1 MSNLINR
8 TGLQKFATKLWA
20 KIKERYDDA
29 FINAEL
35 TPNSS
40 EDKKLTFARKSGQNQ
55 LEIDLASYARLTDK
69 NDFKQDVS
77 ADNVAI
83 ANNSHI
89 GSNLDFDSDRRSLGF
104 RQLTTSAFVDGY
116 VDHIRV
122 YVDNNNDRADSTWT
136 VWAITKDANDM
147 AQDRVKKVI
156 WDSTTLKVNSVTEG
170 AETKKFVKIPV
181 EASFE
186 HETYFIVR
194 CSTHKLQVVRTVKQE
209 YSNDAINMN
218 DSQPPK
224 IPGQTINWAGG
235 GNTPG
240 NTAIMYLYGR
250 ESIGSL
256 ALKLKQTQADG
267 SKYVLKS
274 ETTATGGTGSANMV
288 ARLGGDGKLDK
299 DMLPSIAINKYFEI
313 TDFTDQALQSQT
325 YENGDVAVVTG
336 SGANN
341 GKRYLCIKKVE
352 GQPNSIN
359 DFIELNSKDGSVLSV
374 NNKTGAITLELQAT
388 DDKFKLNI
396 TSDGS
401 TVATE
406 VDIISEADINTIIS
420 NLQ

>member
-1 MSNLINR
+1 MSNLINKTR
-8 TGLQKFATKLWA
+8 LQKFATDLWA
-20 KIKERYDDA
+20 KIKDRYDNA
-29 FINAEL
+29 FVGAEL
-35 TPNSS
+35 TAA
-40 EDKKLTFARKSGQNQ
+40 EKKIKFTKAGGGEKVDVS
-55 LEIDLASYARLTDK
+55 LADYARLQDR
-69 NDFKQDVS
+69 NEFKQDVS
-77 ADNVAI
+77 ADNVAL

-89 GSNLDFDSDRRSLGF
+89 GNTKGFDSDNRSLGF

-116 VDHIRV
+116 VDHIKI
-122 YVDNNNDRADSTWT
+122 YVESANTNTNSTWT
-136 VWAITKDANDM
+136 VWAITKGANGKEN
-147 AQDRVKKVI
+147 DRVA
-156 WDSTTLKVNSVTEG
+156 KVNHNSEVLEVNSITEG
-170 AETKKFVKIPV
+170 TETKKFVIIPV
-181 EASFE
+181 KESFE
-186 HETYFIVR
+186 NETYFIAK
-194 CSTHKLQVVRTVKQE
+194 CTTHKLEVANNIKPE
-209 YSNDAINMN
+209 YSSDAINMN
-218 DSQPPK
+218 GSQPPTT
-224 IPGQTINWAGG
+224 PGAEIDWNGG
-235 GNTPG
+235 GYTSA
-240 NTAIMYLYGR
+240 NTAIMHLIGR

-256 ALKLKQTQADG
+256 ALKLRQTQADG